1 MITINIH
8 LSEPIKV
15 RVTQLGSCVTLALS
29 SEGDEVVYFL
39 KTVEDVRELLN
50 TMCEALDR
58 GSPS

>member
-1 MITINIH
+1 MQARVKR
-8 LSEPIKV
+8 LS
-15 RVTQLGSCVTLALS
+15 SCVTLTLS